1 MRECVKNGFVGSLL
15 LSATLVL
22 TTGSVFGQDH
32 SFTSSSV
39 FAANAATA
47 TLDATSGATALSVP
61 EDANAAEASPPVAI
75 EAVEP
80 NSIVSAPQETSHPFW
95 DRENKALF
103 ATVGAAAT
111 ADFFTTRANL
121 ASGGRELNPI
131 ARIFASSTP
140 ALAANFGMETA
151 GVIAIS
157 YVFHK
162 TGHHKLERLT
172 SFIDVGGSLGA
183 VTYGLTHR

>member
-1 MRECVKNGFVGSLL
+1 MNNAVPRSVL
-15 LSATLVL
+15 LSIALVL
-22 TTGSVFGQDH
+22 TAGSTFGQDH
-32 SFTSSSV
+32 SFAATPPV
-39 FAANAATA
+39 LVANAATA
-47 TLDATSGATALSVP
+47 AFDATSGATALSVA
-61 EDANAAEASPPVAI
+61 EDANFPEAVAPVAI

-80 NSIVSAPQETSHPFW
+80 NAFVSVPRETSHPFW
-95 DRENKALF
+95 DRENKILF
-103 ATVGAAAT
+103 VAVGAAAT

-151 GVIAIS
+151 GVIGIS
-157 YVFHK
+157 YMFHK
-162 TGHHKLERLT
+162 TGHYKLERLT